1 MILLDS
7 DLLEIG
13 KPSWRS
19 TLAFHA
25 LGKIGAVFRGLGNV
39 AFGLNIFSVVTE
51 LVNHRTL
58 SVVVLVDHRSLRFG
72 SEVSLGLEG
81 VLQLVDDGTRRTQV
95 AILAMHLGDFLE
107 ATLGLQMVLE
117 WCHDVTTRRWLTLE
131 LSLGLRLVGQGRCS

>member
-1 MILLDS
+1 M
-7 DLLEIG
+7 
-13 KPSWRS
+13 
-19 TLAFHA
+19 
-25 LGKIGAVFRGLGNV
+25 
-39 AFGLNIFSVVTE
+39 
-51 LVNHRTL
+51 
-58 SVVVLVDHRSLRFG
+58 VVLVDHRSLRFG

>member
-39 AFGLNIFSVVTE
+39 AFRLNIFSVITE
-51 LVNHRTL
+51 LVNHWTR
-58 SVVVLVDHRSLRFG
+58 SVVILVDHRSLRFG
-72 SEVSLGLEG
+72 SEITFGLEG
-81 VLQLVDDGTRRTQV
+81 VLQLVDGGTRGTQV
-95 AILAMHLGDFLE
+95 AILAMHLGDL
-107 ATLGLQMVLE
+107 L
-117 WCHDVTTRRWLTLE
+117 
-131 LSLGLRLVGQGRCS
+131 